1 MNELDPNLTASQTQT
16 EDEVPQPPTPSP
28 QPPAPDPPWGLRE
41 LFHVVAFFV
50 TAFLLSNFTAALLYS
65 ALSGHVGGLPK
76 LTQLTGD
83 ARFILPVQF
92 LAYVLTV
99 GFIYLMVTW
108 KYRRRFWET
117 IRWKTVGERTSL
129 FLTAGVMLAFASQLI
144 PVLFPS
150 DRPLPIE
157 KLFNS
162 PTSGYLLAAFGILIA
177 PFVEELVF
185 RGMMYPVFERHLGLM
200 LAVVL
205 TAALFAAIHA
215 PQLGKGWP
223 QVTAIFVVGLAL
235 SYARG
240 RTGSLV
246 PAYLIHLSYNSTLFV
261 LLYISTEHFRKLP
274 GG

>member
-1 MNELDPNLTASQTQT
+1 MNELDPNLTAPQTQT
-16 EDEVPQPPTPSP
+16 EPEVSEI
-28 QPPAPDPPWGLRE
+28 PAPDPPWGFRDLAY
-41 LFHVVAFFV
+41 VVAFTV
-50 TAFLLSNFTAALLYS
+50 TALLLSHLAAALIYTL
-65 ALSGHVGGLPK
+65 LRWRVGGLPK
-76 LTQLTGD
+76 LTQLAGD

-92 LAYVLTV
+92 VAYVLTV

-108 KYRRRFWET
+108 KYRRRFWEAV
-117 IRWKTVGERTSL
+117 RWKAVGEQTSL

-185 RGMMYPVFERHLGLM
+185 RGVMYPVFERRLGLM

-215 PQLGKGWP
+215 PQLGRGWP

-261 LLYISTEHFRKLP
+261 LLYISTDHFRKLP
-274 GG
+274 S